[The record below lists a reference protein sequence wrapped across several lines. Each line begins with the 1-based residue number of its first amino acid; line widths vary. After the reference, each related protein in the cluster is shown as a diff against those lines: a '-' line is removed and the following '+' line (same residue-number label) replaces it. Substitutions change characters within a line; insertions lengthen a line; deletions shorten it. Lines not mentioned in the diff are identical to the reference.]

1 MLEIIFLKKYCEQ
14 HFPLVY
20 FRIQQKNKD
29 TGGNMLLTDVNNLP
43 KFVFTGKKFLRR
55 KEITDA
61 IRGHIAVSGF
71 LAMQNSQYGLIT
83 NLSRQFNVSR
93 TFVYDAIS
101 SLKAVFSIIFN
112 KAPSKTNS
120 VDEKKVLSYILSLR
134 LEGKCSI
141 ESISNLMK
149 RFGLANNSTGFISQ
163 YLKHVGSLLPGTLIN
178 KEENIRLMVF
188 ASDEIFSKN
197 TPILVTVDPVSSA
210 ILKMELSDTR
220 KAKDWVEHWNC
231 IENNGHIAVYLVSD
245 EGSGLTSGHSQGL
258 SDVSWQPDTFHTIA
272 HRLGLWVDRFERS
285 AYQAMEKE
293 YNCQKKINSARS
305 AEVISKRTA
314 AYDAATQI
322 THKKIELYE
331 QFKYVYTGIIKE
343 LHVFDLN
350 GNLRQRKDAEDT
362 IQIYLD
368 LIDTLNHKTLSGT
381 INKIRK
387 VVPKLLTYFDNA
399 STIVKHLENTDL
411 DKDAL
416 KTLCAGWQW
425 HKRYIKSKKAGSR
438 NYCQEHE
445 SFCLEIAEGYLQ
457 ERYKIVKEQVYHDLN
472 HIVQSSAM
480 VECINSIIRPYLN
493 TSRNQISQEMLN
505 LIMFYHNHRRY
516 NSGERANKTP
526 HEILSGKKQEK
537 DWLELLFETIDGGH
551 ASTGNIQYSLHSDF
565 LFSQKK
571 HDAIL
576 CCEVSDDYFST
587 VEMLR

>member
-1 MLEIIFLKKYCEQ
+1 
-14 HFPLVY
+14 
-20 FRIQQKNKD
+20 
-29 TGGNMLLTDVNNLP
+29 
-43 KFVFTGKKFLRR
+43 
-55 KEITDA
+55 
-61 IRGHIAVSGF
+61 
-71 LAMQNSQYGLIT
+71 
-83 NLSRQFNVSR
+83 
-93 TFVYDAIS
+93 
-101 SLKAVFSIIFN
+101 
-112 KAPSKTNS
+112 
-120 VDEKKVLSYILSLR
+120 
-134 LEGKCSI
+134 
-141 ESISNLMK
+141 
-149 RFGLANNSTGFISQ
+149 
-163 YLKHVGSLLPGTLIN
+163 
-178 KEENIRLMVF
+178 MVF

-245 EGSGLTSGHSQGL
+245 EGSGLTSGYSQGL

-305 AEVISKRTA
+305 TEVISKRTA

-399 STIVKHLENTDL
+399 STILKNLENTDL

-425 HKRYIKSKKAGSR
+425 HKRY
-438 NYCQEHE
+438 
-445 SFCLEIAEGYLQ
+445 
-457 ERYKIVKEQVYHDLN
+457 
-472 HIVQSSAM
+472 
-480 VECINSIIRPYLN
+480 
-493 TSRNQISQEMLN
+493 SQ
-505 LIMFYHNHRRY
+505 
-516 NSGERANKTP
+516 G
-526 HEILSGKKQEK
+526 
-537 DWLELLFETIDGGH
+537 
-551 ASTGNIQYSLHSDF
+551 
-565 LFSQKK
+565 
-571 HDAIL
+571 
-576 CCEVSDDYFST
+576 
-587 VEMLR
+587 